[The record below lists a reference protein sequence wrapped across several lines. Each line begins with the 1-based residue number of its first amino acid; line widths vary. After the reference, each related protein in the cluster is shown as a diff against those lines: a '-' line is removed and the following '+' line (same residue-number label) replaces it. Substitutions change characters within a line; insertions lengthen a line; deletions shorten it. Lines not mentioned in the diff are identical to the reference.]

1 MFSQRRWLPRSHLS
15 PALAPSRNGQ
25 LSASLSP
32 ASTLNPTWSPPLYL
46 RSSSWE
52 SRHYTPA
59 GPRCLCSGHSQTS
72 FQSSLGIRIHV
83 LDARPGLS
91 GSCRT
96 VSILSPQLAL
106 HGKAEVSQ
114 AQGNGGV
121 GKTPGFLSG
130 WVTLSPYPHPHLAWW
145 IEMGSRTERGGGGH
159 PGVPR
164 GNSGEPVAPAEQA
177 DISVLPCYI
186 LTSRQGSVWRP
197 LHQQINITSPSSAKQ
212 SRGAFLLLHVD

>member
-1 MFSQRRWLPRSHLS
+1 MSRVKCSWYLCQSMFSQRRWLPRSHLS
-15 PALAPSRNGQ
+15 PPALAPSRSGQ

-32 ASTLNPTWSPPLYL
+32 ASTLNPTWSLQ
-46 RSSSWE
+46 SSSWE

-96 VSILSPQLAL
+96 VSILSPRLAL
-106 HGKAEVSQ
+106 HGKAEVSR

-145 IEMGSRTERGGGGH
+145 IEMGSRTGKTDASFQQLSF
-159 PGVPR
+159 PSVID
-164 GNSGEPVAPAEQA
+164 SGQLGQQQTG
-177 DISVLPCYI
+177 SK
-186 LTSRQGSVWRP
+186 SR
-197 LHQQINITSPSSAKQ
+197 
-212 SRGAFLLLHVD
+212 